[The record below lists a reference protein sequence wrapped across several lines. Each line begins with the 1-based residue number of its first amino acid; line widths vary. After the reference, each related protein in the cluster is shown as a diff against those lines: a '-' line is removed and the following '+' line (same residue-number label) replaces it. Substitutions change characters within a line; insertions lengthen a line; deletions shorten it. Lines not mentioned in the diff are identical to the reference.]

1 MRSYR
6 VLTLAALSLALV
18 SSFALADTVQFKN
31 GDKIT
36 GTIVSA
42 DGGKLLFKSASAGDI
57 TINLADVQTF
67 TSDAPIELKL
77 KDGTVL
83 KVTKV
88 DVGDAGKINITQ
100 PTLAPAVVAVDQ
112 IDKINPPP
120 VAWTGNVVANG
131 LITRGNTQSESLGFS
146 MDLSRKTDL
155 DKIAFDGAYLF
166 TRTTVKGQPPS
177 TSQDNWFGD
186 AQYDLNITP
195 KFYGYADT
203 RVEKDRINNLD
214 LRLTPGLGV
223 GYNWFEA
230 PDFNFST
237 EAGGSWVYE
246 KFTNVTS
253 PREDIS
259 VRLSYH
265 IDKSFDAG
273 KFKLFND
280 VTYLPSVQNS
290 GNYLV
295 IADAGAR
302 AQLTDKMF
310 TQLEILY
317 DFDSK
322 PAPGAVNTNLQYLL
336 GVGWSF

>member
-1 MRSYR
+1 MRWHQ
-6 VLTLAALSLALV
+6 VLAVVALCFMLLAGIAH
-18 SSFALADTVQFKN
+18 ADVVVFKN
-31 GDKIT
+31 GDRIT

-42 DGGKLLFKSASAGDI
+42 DGGKLVVKSADAGQV
-57 TINLADVQTF
+57 TIDLKDVQSF
-67 TSDAPIELKL
+67 SSDAPIEIKL
-77 KDGTVL
+77 KDGTIL
-83 KVTKV
+83 KATKV
-88 DVGDAGKINITQ
+88 DVGDAGKINVTPQ
-100 PTLAPAVVAVDQ
+100 TLAPQVVPIDQ

-120 VAWTGNVVANG
+120 VAWTGAVVANG
-131 LITRGNTQSESLGFS
+131 LITRGNTQSDSLGFS

-166 TRTTVKGQPPS
+166 TRTTVKGEPPS

-214 LRLTPGLGV
+214 LRLTPGVGV
-223 GYNWFEA
+223 GYNWVES
-230 PDFNFST
+230 PGLNFST
-237 EAGGSWVYE
+237 EAGGTWVYE
-246 KFTNVTS
+246 KFTNVSS
-253 PREDIS
+253 PRQDVS

-273 KFKLFND
+273 KVKLFND

-290 GNYLV
+290 GNYLI

-302 AQLTDKMF
+302 ADLTDKMF
-310 TQLEILY
+310 TELQILY
-317 DFDSK
+317 DFDSN
-322 PAPGAVNTNLQYLL
+322 PAPGAVNTNLKYLL